1 MLRLNPWGCLRQ
13 ADVVAEQPKDLYL
26 FFLVGGRK
34 EGREGGGGE
43 EEGKE
48 RGRGRREEGRT
59 EGRRREGREGE
70 KVGRM

>member
-34 EGREGGGGE
+34 EGRERGGGE

-48 RGRGRREEGRT
+48 RGKEEG
-59 EGRRREGREGE
+59 
-70 KVGRM
+70 